1 LRETEH
7 WKVVVVYRRAVKIV
21 QARMGIVSNNEKL
34 VTEPRYFEGQV
45 MESLLTNI
53 HSIEPIPYT
62 DDLDAYFIAI
72 DDPNVHPQVTVTEKV
87 LLATGDFTRY
97 EEECSDN
104 RYSLFGNLGLYFRYL
119 LVTLECHHHIYSFHA
134 SSMFSPSRN
143 TLLLV
148 VGGPGAGKTVFL
160 LKGLEDDWQI
170 FSTEMTHFTFTDEG
184 YFFYMGSLYDN
195 IRVGNLIYDFPQ
207 AKDKLEVEI
216 PDVADPWGHKIAIDM
231 GTIAAQ
237 PRYLNPRV
245 TIVDARIESG
255 RDIPIVTTITQEE
268 KIVKILFDNATEKFG
283 SPFILYD
290 RIPVGSLDT
299 PNLMTKRLEA
309 MYRFVEEVSLN
320 PVKSTLA
327 GAQNCMEGI

>member
-1 LRETEH
+1 MH
-7 WKVVVVYRRAVKIV
+7 RRAVKIV
-21 QARMGIVSNNEKL
+21 KARMGIVSNNEEL
-34 VTEPRYFEGQV
+34 ITEPRYFEGQV

-62 DDLDAYFIAI
+62 NDLDAYFIAL
-72 DDPNVHPQVTVTEKV
+72 DEPDVCPQVSVTERV
-87 LLATGDFTRY
+87 LLAAGDFIRY
-97 EEECSDN
+97 EKECSDS

-119 LVTLECHHHIYSFHA
+119 LVTLERSHHIYSFHA

-148 VGGPGAGKTVFL
+148 VGGAGAGKTVFL

-170 FSTEMTHFTFTDEG
+170 FSTEMTHFQFSDGG
-184 YFFYMGSLYDN
+184 YVFYMGSLYDN

-207 AKDKLEVEI
+207 AKEKLNVEI
-216 PDVADPWGHKIAIDM
+216 PDVADPWTHKIAIDM

-237 PRYLNPRV
+237 PQYLNPRV

-255 RDIPIVTTITQEE
+255 RDTPIVKTITRKE
-268 KIVKILFDNATEKFG
+268 KIVKILYDNATEKFG

-299 PNLMTKRLEA
+299 SDLMSKRLEA
-309 MYRFVEEVSLN
+309 MYRFVEEVNLN

>member
-1 LRETEH
+1 M
-7 WKVVVVYRRAVKIV
+7 YGRAVKIV

-53 HSIEPIPYT
+53 HSIEPIPYAG
-62 DDLDAYFIAI
+62 DLDAYFIAI
-72 DDPNVHPQVTVTEKV
+72 DDPSVHPQATITEKA

-97 EEECSDN
+97 EKECSDN

-119 LVTLECHHHIYSFHA
+119 LVTLERYHQIYSFHA

-170 FSTEMTHFTFTDEG
+170 FSTEMTHFAFTDEG
-184 YFFYMGSLYDN
+184 YVFYMGSLYDN

-207 AKDKLEVEI
+207 AKDKLNVEI
-216 PDVADPWGHKIAIDM
+216 PDVGDPWGHKIAIDM

-255 RDIPIVTTITQEE
+255 RNTPIVKTITQKE

-290 RIPVGSLDT
+290 RIPVGGLDR
-299 PNLMTKRLEA
+299 PDLMTKRLKV
-309 MYRFVEEVSLN
+309 MYRFVEEVRLN

>member
-7 WKVVVVYRRAVKIV
+7 WKGVVVYRRAVKIV

-72 DDPNVHPQVTVTEKV
+72 DDPNVHPQVTVTEKA

-119 LVTLECHHHIYSFHA
+119 LVTLERHHHIYSFHA

-299 PNLMTKRLEA
+299 SDLMTKRLEA

>member
-1 LRETEH
+1 M
-7 WKVVVVYRRAVKIV
+7 YRRAVKIV
-21 QARMGIVSNNEKL
+21 EARIGIVSNNERL

-53 HSIEPIPYT
+53 YSIESIPYT
-62 DDLDAYFIAI
+62 DDLDAYFVAI
-72 DDPNVHPQVTVTEKV
+72 DDPSVHPQVIVTENV
-87 LLATGDFTRY
+87 LVATGDFGRY

-104 RYSLFGNLGLYFRYL
+104 RYSLFGNLGLFFKYL
-119 LVTLECHHHIYSFHA
+119 LVTLERYHHIYSFHA

-160 LKGLEDDWQI
+160 LKGLEDDWRI
-170 FSTEMTHFTFTDEG
+170 FSTEMTHFQFVDQG
-184 YFFYMGSLYDN
+184 YVFYMGSLYDN

-207 AKDKLEVEI
+207 AKERLKVEI

-237 PRYLNPRV
+237 PQYSNPCV
-245 TIVDARIESG
+245 TIVDSRIESG
-255 RDIPIVTTITQEE
+255 RDTPIVKTITRKE

-290 RIPVGSLDT
+290 HIPVESLDT
-299 PNLMTKRLEA
+299 PDLMAKRLEV
-309 MYRFVEEVSLN
+309 MYRFVDEVSLN